1 MPDGIVSQRD
11 FVQLMSENELDMQL
25 AVKTGN
31 TVVFDSFTP
40 EPEVRRRNIMNN
52 NISKINETSR
62 HFRTEFSVRVH
73 VSSVS
78 AILCA
83 GTVKEYRVVDRK
95 KGKTL
100 LPSDKRPMH
109 IREYK
114 PKSQATAPS
123 PKKRKIVPSPLVV
136 PINPMGEGVFG
147 HPGLPRCDIAAR
159 MSIPGSRP
167 AFGDIAAQGVMSIPG
182 PRLHTMQP
190 YCDIAAQGAMS
201 IPGSRPAFGDIAAQG
216 VMSIPGRR
224 PAFSDIAAQGAM
236 SIPGPRPAF
245 SDIAAQG
252 VMSIPGP
259 RLHPRPP
266 YSDIAARG
274 AMSIPGQRL
283 THSSTPPTSPR
294 TVENSDE
301 EDIGP
306 TPFPFKAIPIE
317 HQHIFC
323 ENTSQSTVSDNVR
336 MVVSQSAMSDNVRMV
351 VSQSAMSDNVR
362 VVVSIDDVLQ
372 SRNHYPLLDDLRKQ
386 ADLLLNFNRQSFQNP

>member
-83 GTVKEYRVVDRK
+83 GTVAEYRVVDRK
-95 KGKTL
+95 KGQTL
-100 LPSDKRPMH
+100 LPSDKRPMY
-109 IREYK
+109 IREYE

-123 PKKRKIVPSPLVV
+123 PKKRKIVPSALV

-167 AFGDIAAQGVMSIPG
+167 AF
-182 PRLHTMQP
+182 
-190 YCDIAAQGAMS
+190 
-201 IPGSRPAFGDIAAQG
+201 
-216 VMSIPGRR
+216 
-224 PAFSDIAAQGAM
+224 SDIAAQGAM
-236 SIPGPRPAF
+236 SIPGPR
-245 SDIAAQG
+245 
-252 VMSIPGP
+252 
-259 RLHPRPP
+259 LHPMQP
-266 YSDIAARG
+266 YCDIAARG

-294 TVENSDE
+294 TVENSEE

-306 TPFPFKAIPIE
+306 TPFPFKALPIE

-323 ENTSQSTVSDNVR
+323 ENTAQSTV
-336 MVVSQSAMSDNVRMV
+336 SDNVRMV

-386 ADLLLNFNRQSFQNP
+386 ADLLLNINRQSFQNH